1 MSEQTTQK
9 TQAETEVEAER
20 KLLAEADDKATRRV
34 AKLRQDIVTVARRG
48 ELAHRKAQLD
58 VGRLAHEYV
67 CCRMAQVD
75 TDGNRITRNL
85 AIDEVASDLSD
96 VTGSKVKRDTV
107 NRMIRHWH
115 VVSLLSPDNAK
126 NSELADL
133 GACVPVE
140 SLKAFSSLLER
151 VDADTSK
158 EGYRVKG
165 EYRPKA
171 VALWN
176 KCTDSTVS
184 NRPKL
189 DVVREKLGKLL
200 GTTSAKPRKEA
211 STEASTDV
219 QTDSKQAGPVQE
231 ALKEVGDS
239 KTDGTIEPG
248 QQTTYVAAMQ
258 AHEAL
263 RRGPAEQNVTGA
275 YREFAKAITADQLAA
290 LVIGVSQRVQGD
302 LESEIDLW
310 ARLSQIVTTEDSR
323 ISSKIEKFA
332 PVKEAA

>member
-1 MSEQTTQK
+1 
-9 TQAETEVEAER
+9 
-20 KLLAEADDKATRRV
+20 
-34 AKLRQDIVTVARRG
+34 
-48 ELAHRKAQLD
+48 
-58 VGRLAHEYV
+58 
-67 CCRMAQVD
+67 MAQVD
-75 TDGNRITRNL
+75 TDGNRISRNL
-85 AIDEVASDLSD
+85 AIDEIAADLSE
-96 VTGSKVKRDTV
+96 VTGATVKRDAV

-115 VVSLLSPDNAK
+115 VVSLLSPDNSK
-126 NSELADL
+126 NSELVNL
-133 GACVPVE
+133 GSLVTVDA
-140 SLKAFSSLLER
+140 LKAFSSLLER

-219 QTDSKQAGPVQE
+219 QTDSKQANPVQE

-263 RRGPAEQNVTGA
+263 RRGPAEQNVVGA
-275 YREFAKAITADQLAA
+275 YREFAKEITADQLAA

-302 LESEIDLW
+302 LEAEIDLW
-310 ARLSQIVTTEDSR
+310 ARLSQIVTTEDGR
-323 ISSKIEKFA
+323 INSKIEKSA
-332 PVKEAA
+332 PVKEGKHSPNPSVGWQWGRN